1 MARYGGSQCQ
11 RNFKYLRYL
20 RGVRD
25 TYIRVPSSTT
35 RDSIRH
41 KMEKSGNFLPECK
54 KEREKILRKSNI
66 VGPSFFL
73 SHFPVFHPFFVFSF
87 FPAFLDSLS
96 LSFSRL
102 SIIFCSPFFSCL
114 VSIPLSTFC
123 PFFLSIWSWNS
134 GTLPVRTS
142 LARSREN
149 FEFTPWISCWSF
161 ICSGCTCRNWLASKL
176 SRIQP
181 SKKFL
186 DPRDK
191 SS

>member
-1 MARYGGSQCQ
+1 METSFPSVRKNERRYCESPTSSALL
-11 RNFKYLRYL
+11 FSFLTFLFSTLSSFSLSSLRF
-20 RGVRD
+20 
-25 TYIRVPSSTT
+25 ST
-35 RDSIRH
+35 
-41 KMEKSGNFLPECK
+41 L
-54 KEREKILRKSNI
+54 
-66 VGPSFFL
+66 FL
-73 SHFPVFHPFFVFSF
+73 SLFLSPLYYFLFSF
-87 FPAFLDSLS
+87 
-96 LSFSRL
+96 
-102 SIIFCSPFFSCL
+102 FFSCL

-134 GTLPVRTS
+134 GTLPVRTR

-149 FEFTPWISCWSF
+149 FEFTSWISCWSF

>member
-73 SHFPVFHPFFVFSF
+73 SHFSVFHPFFVFSF
-87 FPAFLDSLS
+87 FPAILDALSLS
-96 LSFSRL
+96 LSFASL
-102 SIIFCSPFFSCL
+102 LFSVL
-114 VSIPLSTFC
+114 LL
-123 PFFLSIWSWNS
+123 FFLSCLHPLVDVLSFFSFHLILKLRDATGSHET
-134 GTLPVRTS
+134 GTVKGKFRVYLLNFLLIFHLFGLYLS
-142 LARSREN
+142 ELA
-149 FEFTPWISCWSF
+149 
-161 ICSGCTCRNWLASKL
+161 G
-176 SRIQP
+176 
-181 SKKFL
+181 
-186 DPRDK
+186 
-191 SS
+191 

>member
-11 RNFKYLRYL
+11 RNFKYLHYL

-73 SHFPVFHPFFVFSF
+73 SHFSVFHPFFVFSF
-87 FPAFLDSLS
+87 FPAILDALS
-96 LSFSRL
+96 LTLSFASL
-102 SIIFCSPFFSCL
+102 LFSVL
-114 VSIPLSTFC
+114 L
-123 PFFLSIWSWNS
+123 FFLVLSPSPCRRSVLFFFPFDLETPGRYRFARDWHGQGKISS
-134 GTLPVRTS
+134 LPPEFLVDLSSVRAVPVGT
-142 LARSREN
+142 
-149 FEFTPWISCWSF
+149 
-161 ICSGCTCRNWLASKL
+161 GWLASYREF
-176 SRIQP
+176 SQV
-181 SKKFL
+181 
-186 DPRDK
+186 K

>member
-73 SHFPVFHPFFVFSF
+73 SHFSVFHPFFVFSF
-87 FPAFLDSLS
+87 FPVFLDALSLS
-96 LSFSRL
+96 LSFASL
-102 SIIFCSPFFSCL
+102 LFLFLFLCQFVPFASSL
-114 VSIPLSTFC
+114 VSFGAHATTRLHTV
-123 PFFLSIWSWNS
+123 LK
-134 GTLPVRTS
+134 R
-142 LARSREN
+142 RE
-149 FEFTPWISCWSF
+149 I
-161 ICSGCTCRNWLASKL
+161 
-176 SRIQP
+176 
-181 SKKFL
+181 
-186 DPRDK
+186 
-191 SS
+191 